1 MAMTLQEA
9 LEKLL
14 PSFQRYYN
22 INREAEAPFAAEA
35 VFQSHNEQYFL
46 LKSARISEANSNEF
60 IYFHTADSLSTEEL
74 QELDICAWKRGIGNV
89 QPNYYHRSTDVA
101 LVIIANQ
108 IEEDAFKM
116 IRKLKHSK
124 SYRLGLQ
131 GYSNYRL
138 IALELSTG
146 RVSHNRQGQSLKKL
160 VSNII

>member
-1 MAMTLQEA
+1 MTLQEA
-9 LEKLL
+9 LDKLL

-22 INREAEAPFAAEA
+22 INREAVEAPFAAEA

-46 LKSARISEANSNEF
+46 IKSARISEANSNEF
-60 IYFHTADSLSTEEL
+60 IYFYTADSLNAEKL
-74 QELDICAWKRGIGNV
+74 QELDTCAWERGTGNV
-89 QPNYYHRSTDVA
+89 QPNYYHRNTDVA
-101 LVIIANQ
+101 LVIIANR

-124 SYRLGLQ
+124 SYQFGLQ
-131 GYSNYRL
+131 GYSSYRL
-138 IALELSTG
+138 VAIELSTG

>member
-1 MAMTLQEA
+1 MTLQEA
-9 LEKLL
+9 LNKLL

-22 INREAEAPFAAEA
+22 INREEVEAPFVAEA

-46 LKSARISEANSNEF
+46 IKSARISEANSNEF
-60 IYFHTADSLSTEEL
+60 IYFYTADSLNVTKL
-74 QELDICAWKRGIGNV
+74 QELDACAWERGTGNV
-89 QPNYYHRSTDVA
+89 QPNYYHRNTDVA
-101 LVIIANQ
+101 LIIIANQ
-108 IEEDAFKM
+108 IEEDAFNM

-124 SYRLGLQ
+124 SYQFGLQ

>member
-1 MAMTLQEA
+1 MTLQEA
-9 LEKLL
+9 LNKLL

-22 INREAEAPFAAEA
+22 IKREEVEAPFVAEA

-46 LKSARISEANSNEF
+46 IKSARISEANSNEF
-60 IYFHTADSLSTEEL
+60 IYFYTADSLNVTEL
-74 QELDICAWKRGIGNV
+74 QELDACAWERGIGNV
-89 QPNYYHRSTDVA
+89 QPNYYHRNTDVA
-101 LVIIANQ
+101 LIIIANQ
-108 IEEDAFKM
+108 IEEDAFNM

-124 SYRLGLQ
+124 SYQFGLQ

-146 RVSHNRQGQSLKKL
+146 RVFHNRQGQSLKKL

>member
-1 MAMTLQEA
+1 MTLQEA
-9 LEKLL
+9 LDKLL

-22 INREAEAPFAAEA
+22 INKEEVEAPFAAEA

-46 LKSARISEANSNEF
+46 IKSARISEANSNEF
-60 IYFHTADSLSTEEL
+60 IYFYTADSLNAEKL
-74 QELDICAWKRGIGNV
+74 QELDACAWKRGTGNV

-108 IEEDAFKM
+108 IEEDALKM

-124 SYRLGLQ
+124 SYQFGLQ

-146 RVSHNRQGQSLKKL
+146 RVSYNRQGQSLKKL

>member
-1 MAMTLQEA
+1 MNLQEA
-9 LEKLL
+9 LDKLL

-22 INREAEAPFAAEA
+22 IKTEEVQEPFAAEA

-46 LKSARISEANSNEF
+46 IKSARISEANSNEF
-60 IYFHTADSLSTEEL
+60 IYFYTADSLSATEL
-74 QELDICAWKRGIGNV
+74 QELDTCAWERGMEHV

-101 LVIIANQ
+101 LIIIANQ
-108 IEEDAFKM
+108 IEEEAFGL

-124 SYRLGLQ
+124 SYQFGLQ

>member
-1 MAMTLQEA
+1 MTLQEA
-9 LEKLL
+9 LNKLL

-22 INREAEAPFAAEA
+22 IKTEEVEAPFAAEA
-35 VFQSHNEQYFL
+35 IFQSHNEQYFL
-46 LKSARISEANSNEF
+46 IKSARISEANSNEF
-60 IYFHTADSLSTEEL
+60 IYFYTADSLDAPKL
-74 QELDICAWKRGIGNV
+74 QELDACAWERGTGKV
-89 QPNYYHRSTDVA
+89 QPNYYHRNTDVA
-101 LVIIANQ
+101 LIIIANQ
-108 IEEDAFKM
+108 IDEEAFSM

-124 SYRLGLQ
+124 SYQFGLQ

>member
-1 MAMTLQEA
+1 MTLQEA
-9 LEKLL
+9 LQKLL

-22 INREAEAPFAAEA
+22 IKTEEVEAPFVAEA

-46 LKSARISEANSNEF
+46 IKSARISEANSNEF
-60 IYFHTADSLSTEEL
+60 VYFYATESLRAEEL
-74 QELDICAWKRGIGNV
+74 TALDTCAWERGTGNV
-89 QPNYYHRSTDVA
+89 QPNSYHRNTDVA
-101 LVIIANQ
+101 LIIIAEK
-108 IEEDAFKM
+108 IDEDALQL

-124 SYRLGLQ
+124 SYKFGLH

-146 RVSHNRQGQSLKKL
+146 KVVHNRLGQSLKKL